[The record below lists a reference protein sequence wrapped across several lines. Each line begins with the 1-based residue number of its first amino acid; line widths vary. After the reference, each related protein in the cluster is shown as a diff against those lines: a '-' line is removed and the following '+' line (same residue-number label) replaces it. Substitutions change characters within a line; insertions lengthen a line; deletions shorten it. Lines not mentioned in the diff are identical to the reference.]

1 MTEPLRSHTLRRDT
15 VELHV
20 LDTGGDG
27 PPVVILHGLAGSAR
41 EFEPTA
47 RALAPDFRVL
57 LPDQRGHGRSTRRP
71 EDTSRAAFAADAAA
85 VAEGI
90 AGGPVRLVGQSMGA
104 HTALLTA
111 AARPD
116 LVERLVL
123 LEGHPAGSGG
133 PDEAARIGAFFASWP
148 LPFPDREAARAFLGA
163 DVLSAAWAADLE
175 QGPDGLRPRF
185 DADVMEEVAATLRE
199 PRWAEWE
206 SVAAP
211 ALAVFADQGIFTDT
225 QKKEMVDRRPATVRV
240 DLDASH
246 EAHLEDP
253 DTCIALLRGFLLSAR
268 S

>member
-1 MTEPLRSHTLRRDT
+1 MTEPLDSLTLRRGDT
-15 VELHV
+15 ELHV

-27 PPVVILHGLAGSAR
+27 PPVVVLHGLAGSAR
-41 EFEPTA
+41 EFVPTA

-57 LPDQRGHGRSTRRP
+57 LVDQRGHGRSTRRP
-71 EDTSRAAFAADAAA
+71 ADTSRAAFAADAAA
-85 VAEGI
+85 VAEEI

-123 LEGHPAGSGG
+123 LEGHPAGSTD
-133 PDEAARIGAFFASWP
+133 PEEAARIGAYFASWP
-148 LPFPDREAARAFLGA
+148 LPFPDRETARAFLGA
-163 DVLSAAWAADLE
+163 DVLSAAWVADLDR
-175 QGPDGLRPRF
+175 GPDGLRPRF
-185 DADVMEEVAATLRE
+185 DADVMEEVIAAVRE

-211 ALAVFADQGIFTDT
+211 TLAVFADQGIFTDT
-225 QKKEMVDRRPATVRV
+225 QKKEMIDRRPATVRA

-246 EAHLEDP
+246 DAHLEDP
-253 DTCIALLRGFLLSAR
+253 DTWTALLRGFLLSAR
-268 S
+268 P